1 MSGAVLRRTENVHMS
16 GAKTLPRGLSLC
28 ARGLPSLSP
37 LTGADA
43 GGGDSGSSP
52 EASRSEVYGLYAD
65 LMNVQDYE
73 SHEQLNRS
81 DPELMHFHFATLG
94 RRFVLPHLFLY
105 ILYQSAF

>member
-1 MSGAVLRRTENVHMS
+1 MS

-28 ARGLPSLSP
+28 ARMGTGMATTLGTSTSLDS
-37 LTGADA
+37 GA
-43 GGGDSGSSP
+43 DSGSSP

-94 RRFVLPHLFLY
+94 RR
-105 ILYQSAF
+105 